1 MICTATTEPNSVTSN
16 DQPSDNGQLRGK
28 RVAMVMFSHYPA
40 DPRPRRAVDALVR
53 EGMKVDLI
61 CLKDEGSLSHESSE
75 GVEVLRLPMRNF
87 RGGKLAYVYQY
98 AAFIFIVAAVFA
110 WRALA
115 RGYDLVYVHNM
126 PDILVL
132 SALVPKAL
140 GAKVILD
147 LHDPMPELMVT
158 IFKLDDDSLT
168 VRLLKRIEKWSIA
181 RANSVVTVNLTFKQ
195 LFSSRSCGPE
205 KIEVVMNTPDGEIF
219 PFHPPSLAPVKQVSD
234 KHVIMYHGSLVERNG
249 LDLAVE
255 ALARVKQIIPGAELR
270 IYGDKTPFLDRVM
283 ETANNRGLRGAVRY
297 LGPKCLEDLVHE
309 IEDCDV
315 GVIPNHRNSFTQI
328 NTPTRIFEYLALG
341 KPVIAPRTQGV
352 QDYFPDDS
360 MIFFEA
366 GDAAGM
372 AKSIEYAFHHP
383 AQVTEIVR
391 RGQVVYRTHLWQK
404 ERARLVRVVAGL
416 LEKNSTGI
424 DPITEAVCR
433 QQTVMQQAAK
443 PLARNHS
450 DYV

>member
-1 MICTATTEPNSVTSN
+1 MICTETTEPTSVTSN
-16 DQPSDNGQLRGK
+16 VQSSGNGQLRGK
-28 RVAMVMFSHYPA
+28 RVAMLMFSHYPS
-40 DPRPRRAVDALVR
+40 DPRPRRALDALVR

-61 CLKDEGSLSHESSE
+61 CLRDEGSASHEIVE
-75 GVEVLRLPMRNF
+75 GIDVLRLPMRNL

-98 AAFIFIVAAVFA
+98 AAFISIVSAVLA
-110 WRALA
+110 WRALT

-132 SALVPKAL
+132 SALIPKAL

-158 IFKLDDDSLT
+158 IFKLDSDSLS

-181 RANSVVTVNLTFKQ
+181 RANSVVTVNRTFKH
-195 LFSSRSCGPE
+195 LFSSRSCGLD
-205 KIEVVMNTPDGEIF
+205 KIEVVMNTPDSEIF
-219 PFHPPSLAPVKQVSD
+219 PLRPPLLALAKQVGD

-249 LDLAVE
+249 LDLAVD
-255 ALARVKQIIPGAELR
+255 ALARVKQVIPGAELR
-270 IYGDKTPFLDRVM
+270 IYGDKTPFLERVM
-283 ETANNRGLRGAVRY
+283 DTANSRGLRGAVRY

-352 QDYFPDDS
+352 QDYFTDDS

-366 GDAAGM
+366 GDAEDM
-372 AKSIEYAFHHP
+372 AKSIEYAFYHP
-383 AQVTEIVR
+383 AQVTETVR
-391 RGQVVYRTHLWQK
+391 RGQAVYRTHLWQK
-404 ERARLVRVVAGL
+404 ERARLIGVVAGL
-416 LEKNSTGI
+416 LEKDSTRINSKS
-424 DPITEAVCR
+424 EAVRR
-433 QQTVMQQAAK
+433 QQTTIQPAAK
-443 PLARNHS
+443 PRA
-450 DYV
+450 

>member
-1 MICTATTEPNSVTSN
+1 MICTETTEPTSVTSN
-16 DQPSDNGQLRGK
+16 VQSSGNGQLRGK
-28 RVAMVMFSHYPA
+28 RVAMLMFSHYPS
-40 DPRPRRAVDALVR
+40 DPRPRRALDALVR

-61 CLKDEGSLSHESSE
+61 CLRDEGSASHEIVE
-75 GVEVLRLPMRNF
+75 GIDVLRLPMRNL

-98 AAFIFIVAAVFA
+98 AAFISIVSAVLA
-110 WRALA
+110 WRALT

-132 SALVPKAL
+132 SALIPKAL

-158 IFKLDDDSLT
+158 IFKLDGDSLS

-181 RANSVVTVNLTFKQ
+181 RANSVVTVNRTFKH
-195 LFSSRSCGPE
+195 LFSSRSCGLD
-205 KIEVVMNTPDGEIF
+205 KIEVVMNTPDSEIF
-219 PFHPPSLAPVKQVSD
+219 PLRPPLLALAKQVGD

-249 LDLAVE
+249 LDLAVD
-255 ALARVKQIIPGAELR
+255 ALARVKQVIPGAELR
-270 IYGDKTPFLDRVM
+270 IYGDKTPFLERVM
-283 ETANNRGLRGAVRY
+283 DTANSRGLRGAVRY

-352 QDYFPDDS
+352 QDYFTDDS

-366 GDAAGM
+366 GDAEDM
-372 AKSIEYAFHHP
+372 AKSIEYAFYHP
-383 AQVTEIVR
+383 AQVTETVR
-391 RGQVVYRTHLWQK
+391 RGQAVYRTHLWQK
-404 ERARLVRVVAGL
+404 ERARLIGVVAGL
-416 LEKNSTGI
+416 LEKDSTRINSI
-424 DPITEAVCR
+424 SEAVRR
-433 QQTVMQQAAK
+433 QQTTIQPAAK
-443 PLARNHS
+443 PRA
-450 DYV
+450 

>member
-1 MICTATTEPNSVTSN
+1 V
-16 DQPSDNGQLRGK
+16 
-28 RVAMVMFSHYPA
+28 
-40 DPRPRRAVDALVR
+40 
-53 EGMKVDLI
+53 
-61 CLKDEGSLSHESSE
+61 DEGSASHEIVE
-75 GVEVLRLPMRNF
+75 GIDVLRLPMRNL

-98 AAFIFIVAAVFA
+98 AAFISIVSAVFA
-110 WRALA
+110 WRALT

-132 SALVPKAL
+132 SALIPKAL

-158 IFKLDDDSLT
+158 IFKLDDDSLS

-181 RANSVVTVNLTFKQ
+181 RAHSVVTVNRTFKQ
-195 LFSSRSCGPE
+195 LFSSRSCGLD

-219 PFHPPSLAPVKQVSD
+219 PLRPPLLTPAKQVGD

-249 LDLAVE
+249 LDLAVD
-255 ALARVKQIIPGAELR
+255 ALARVKQVIPGAELR

-283 ETANNRGLRGAVRY
+283 DAANSRGLREAVRY

-366 GDAAGM
+366 GDAEDM
-372 AKSIEYAFHHP
+372 AKSIEYAFYHP
-383 AQVTEIVR
+383 AQVTETVR
-391 RGQVVYRTHLWQK
+391 RGQAVYRTHLWQK
-404 ERARLVRVVAGL
+404 ERSRLIGVVAGL
-416 LEKNSTGI
+416 LEKDSTRINS
-424 DPITEAVCR
+424 ITQAVCR
-433 QQTVMQQAAK
+433 QQTTIQPAAK
-443 PLARNHS
+443 PRA
-450 DYV
+450 

>member
-1 MICTATTEPNSVTSN
+1 MICTETTEPTSVTSN
-16 DQPSDNGQLRGK
+16 VQSSGNGQLRGK

-40 DPRPRRAVDALVR
+40 DPRPRRALDALVR

-61 CLKDEGSLSHESSE
+61 CLRDEGSASHEIVE
-75 GVEVLRLPMRNF
+75 GIDVLRLPMRNL

-98 AAFIFIVAAVFA
+98 AAFISIVSAVLA
-110 WRALA
+110 WRALT

-132 SALVPKAL
+132 SALIPKAL

-158 IFKLDDDSLT
+158 IFKLDSDSLS

-181 RANSVVTVNLTFKQ
+181 RANSVVTVNRTFKH
-195 LFSSRSCGPE
+195 LFSSRSCGLD
-205 KIEVVMNTPDGEIF
+205 KIEVVMNTPDSEIF
-219 PFHPPSLAPVKQVSD
+219 PLRPPLLALAKQVGD

-249 LDLAVE
+249 LDLAVD
-255 ALARVKQIIPGAELR
+255 ALARVKQVIPGAELR
-270 IYGDKTPFLDRVM
+270 IYGDKTPFLERVM
-283 ETANNRGLRGAVRY
+283 DTANSRGLRGAVRY

-352 QDYFPDDS
+352 QDYFTDDS

-366 GDAAGM
+366 GDAEDM
-372 AKSIEYAFHHP
+372 AKSIEYAFYHP
-383 AQVTEIVR
+383 AQVTETVR
-391 RGQVVYRTHLWQK
+391 RGQAVYRTHLWQK
-404 ERARLVRVVAGL
+404 ERARLIGVVAGL
-416 LEKNSTGI
+416 LEKDSTRINSKS
-424 DPITEAVCR
+424 EAVRR
-433 QQTVMQQAAK
+433 QQTTIQPAAK
-443 PLARNHS
+443 PRA
-450 DYV
+450 